1 MSRPR
6 ILAEAAE
13 ELEAA
18 AAYLEAEQP
27 GYARVFLEAYEEKLR
42 QLVRFP
48 ESGPPIKNAPPGC
61 ELRSF
66 SMRMFRYSVVAGVVD
81 GVPTVVAIAH
91 TSREPG
97 YWRDRLK

>member
-6 ILAEAAE
+6 ILDEAAD

-18 AAYLEAEQP
+18 AAYLEAERR

-48 ESGPPIKNAPPGC
+48 ESGPLIKNAPPGC

-66 SMRMFRYSVVAGVVD
+66 LMRRFRYSVVAGVID
-81 GVPTVVAIAH
+81 GVPTIVAVAH

-97 YWRDRLK
+97 YWRERVK

>member
-6 ILAEAAE
+6 ILDEAAE
-13 ELEAA
+13 ELDAA
-18 AAYLEAEQP
+18 AAYLEQERP
-27 GYARVFLEAYEEKLR
+27 GYARIFLEAYEEKVR

-48 ESGPPIKNAPPGC
+48 ESGPLIKNAPVGC

-66 SMRMFRYSVVAGVVD
+66 LLRKFSYSVIVGAIH
-81 GVPTVVAIAH
+81 GVPTIVAVAH

-97 YWRDRLK
+97 YWRDRV

>member
-6 ILAEAAE
+6 ILDEAAE

-18 AAYLEAEQP
+18 AAYLEAERP
-27 GYARVFLEAYEEKLR
+27 GHARVFLEAYEEKLR

-48 ESGPPIKNAPPGC
+48 ESGPLVRNAPPRC

-66 SMRMFRYSVVAGVVD
+66 FIRRFRYAVIAGVVG
-81 GVPTVVAIAH
+81 GVPTIVAVAH
-91 TSREPG
+91 TSRAPG